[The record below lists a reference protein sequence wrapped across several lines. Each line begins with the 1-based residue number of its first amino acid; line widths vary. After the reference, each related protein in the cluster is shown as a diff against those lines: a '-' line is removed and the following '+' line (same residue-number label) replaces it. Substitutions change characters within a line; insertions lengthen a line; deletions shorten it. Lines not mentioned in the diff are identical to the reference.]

1 MKLSPPLFRG
11 WVLLITKVY
20 KMGLK
25 KGNTN
30 NPNGRPKGSKNKVT
44 VEVRE
49 VFKSLLEENINQIQK
64 DIESLTP
71 KERVNVLLKI
81 SEFVI
86 PKLRSIDSE
95 GKLSGENYKEYVKL
109 KAEHDRLEQMTE
121 EELNEEL
128 NRLEKLTS

>member
-1 MKLSPPLFRG
+1 
-11 WVLLITKVY
+11 
-20 KMGLK
+20 MGLK